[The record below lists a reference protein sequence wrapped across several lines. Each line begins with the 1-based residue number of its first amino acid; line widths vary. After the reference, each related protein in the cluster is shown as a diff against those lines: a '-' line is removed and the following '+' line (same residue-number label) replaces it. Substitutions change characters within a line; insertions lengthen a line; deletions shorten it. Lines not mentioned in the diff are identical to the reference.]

1 MCHSSVIESTCFF
14 FYSALLYAN
23 DYQTREKKKIREL
36 NLEVLSDG
44 TKPHQNDENDI
55 FGELL
60 AGTSATIGNTPNRQ
74 SLKALKNMTLID
86 AGSVVLFEQGLK
98 TFFPV
103 GDKIVCCRAS
113 DQGYILSLFGA
124 VAPNSDVLMPAY
136 EALPEL
142 KTKVDVPSLM
152 SPCEESQ
159 TSRHWSYT
167 PQLCSVQPSSS
178 TSCSLLCSVIER
190 PLFHK
195 LFNWEAALLDSPVVI
210 FGCEDGQILFWPV
223 NSFALTSRNAEN
235 LGGKQSFAPQLLY
248 HLEQRVSAIYAANIH
263 CQRDSSGASS
273 AKHNKESTGH
283 CCNALVFVGDCDKIV
298 VACEKEPQKGNEAG
312 AIKFSAHT
320 ILGPVLC
327 SCLSNRGDTLV
338 HSTGKEIFVTRLSL
352 NDAMDASSSTPLLS
366 SSMLTLFTTLS
377 MQIPNICTVCCV
389 DKKNKTTGTVTQ
401 AYALNMNGRLLQFV
415 LPGLQDGESHIYS
428 NVSPQIAGE
437 QVKSYLIELETQSAE
452 LAKVN
457 AAIQTEDR
465 ILRELNMVIHTV
477 CQLDKD
483 AAVSDVEITPQ
494 QSMCPISCTVT
505 PSVLSYESSG
515 NSSVSLHCK
524 VVNQGSLVFSP
535 FWSLV
540 VQVQGQEPWCRQVT
554 GDSQTIGHSMPLKIF
569 NPGSFV
575 EMDIP
580 LSKSFSSSFHIV
592 AEVQLYCNLN
602 SLLASLRMD
611 PNSGNFFKKPVED
624 VLIPISRRVF
634 DVLHFVRPHQIGSHF
649 SVNSPLPGSKEE
661 LFQTLD
667 KLNSEIQF
675 TINKAGISGQGS
687 AENAEKSMQFG
698 SYSASFH
705 VSQDAVSF
713 MKNAVQ
719 NSSAQNSTQETVQ
732 LLTPQAT
739 VLHFILMDS
748 SITYQ
753 QIDSK
758 YSGIDLLTV
767 DGSQASIHVKPATGF
782 VTSADG
788 SPLEVSLYC
797 PCIPLLCRLHEA
809 VLARFQVS

>member
-1 MCHSSVIESTCFF
+1 M
-14 FYSALLYAN
+14 YAN

-60 AGTSATIGNTPNRQ
+60 AGTSTTVGKTPNKQ

-86 AGSVVLFEQGLK
+86 AGSAVLFEQGLK
-98 TFFPV
+98 MFVPV
-103 GDKIVCCRAS
+103 GGKMVCCRAS

-124 VAPNSDVLMPAY
+124 VASNSDVLMPAY

-142 KTKVDVPSLM
+142 KTKVEVPSLM
-152 SPCEESQ
+152 SSWEESQ
-159 TSRHWSYT
+159 RSHHWSYT
-167 PQLCSVQPSSS
+167 PQLCCVQPSSS
-178 TSCSLLCSVIER
+178 ASCSSLCSVIER

-195 LFNWEAALLDSPVVI
+195 LFNLEASLLDSPVVI
-210 FGCEDGQILFWPV
+210 FGGKDGHILFWPV
-223 NSFALTSRNAEN
+223 NSFALTSRNPEN
-235 LGGKQSFAPQLLY
+235 LGDKQSFAPQLLY
-248 HLEQRVSAIYAANIH
+248 HLEQRVSAIYTANVH

-298 VACEKEPQKGNEAG
+298 IASEKKPQKGNKAG
-312 AIKFSAHT
+312 AINFSSHT

-327 SCLSNRGDTLV
+327 SCLSNRGDALV

-352 NDAMDASSSTPLLS
+352 NDAMDVTSSTPLLS

-389 DKKNKTTGTVTQ
+389 DKKHKTNGTVTQ
-401 AYALNMNGRLLQFV
+401 AYAINMNGRLLQFV
-415 LPGLQDGESHIYS
+415 LPDFQDEESHIYS
-428 NVSPQIAGE
+428 NVTPQIAGE
-437 QVKSYLIELETQSAE
+437 KVKCYLIEIETQSAE

-457 AAIQTEDR
+457 AAIETEDR

-477 CQLDKD
+477 CQLAED
-483 AAVSDVEITPQ
+483 ASASGIEANPR
-494 QSMCPISCTVT
+494 QSVCPISCTFT
-505 PSVLSYESSG
+505 PSVLSYDSSG

-524 VVNQGSLVFSP
+524 VVNQGSLMFSP
-535 FWSLV
+535 SWSLL

-554 GDSQTIGHSMPLKIF
+554 ADSHAIGHSMPLKNF

-575 EMDIP
+575 EMGIP

-592 AEVQLYCNLN
+592 AEVHLYCNLN
-602 SLLASLRMD
+602 SLLASLRTD
-611 PNSGNFFKKPVED
+611 PNSGNFFKQPVED
-624 VLIPISRRVF
+624 VVIPISRCVF
-634 DVLHFVRPHQIGSHF
+634 DVLHFVRPRQIGSGV

-661 LFQTLD
+661 LLQTLD

-675 TINKAGISGQGS
+675 TINKAGIPGQSG
-687 AENAEKSMQFG
+687 AENAEKSSQFG
-698 SYSASFH
+698 SYSASFL
-705 VSQDAVSF
+705 VSQDAVIF
-713 MKNAVQ
+713 MKDAVQ
-719 NSSAQNSTQETVQ
+719 NSFAQNATQETVEP
-732 LLTPQAT
+732 LTPQAT
-739 VLHFILMDS
+739 VVHFILMDS
-748 SITYQ
+748 SVTHQ

-767 DGSQASIHVKPATGF
+767 NGSQASIHVKPATGF
-782 VTSADG
+782 ETLADG
-788 SPLEVSLYC
+788 LPLEVSLYC
-797 PCIPLLCRLHEA
+797 PSIPLLCRLHEA
-809 VLARFQVS
+809 VLTRFQVS

>member
-1 MCHSSVIESTCFF
+1 MINYF
-14 FYSALLYAN
+14 ALLYAN
-23 DYQTREKKKIREL
+23 VYRTREKKKIGEL
-36 NLEVLSDG
+36 NLEVPSDG

-60 AGTSATIGNTPNRQ
+60 AGTSATVAETPNKQ

-86 AGSVVLFEQGLK
+86 AGSAVLFEEGLK
-98 TFFPV
+98 TFVPV
-103 GDKIVCCRAS
+103 GDKIVCLRAS
-113 DQGYILSLFGA
+113 DQGYILSFFGA
-124 VAPNSDVLMPAY
+124 VAPNSDVLMPVY
-136 EALPEL
+136 EAFPEL
-142 KTKVDVPSLM
+142 KTKVEVPSHM
-152 SPCEESQ
+152 SSWEESQ
-159 TSRHWSYT
+159 TSRHWIYT
-167 PQLCSVQPSSS
+167 PQLCCVQPSSS
-178 TSCSLLCSVIER
+178 ASCSSLCSVIER

-195 LFNWEAALLDSPVVI
+195 LFKWEAALLDSPVVI
-210 FGCEDGQILFWPV
+210 FGGEDGQILFWPV
-223 NSFALTSRNAEN
+223 NSFALTSRNPEN

-248 HLEQRVSAIYAANIH
+248 HLEQRVSAIYTANIH

-298 VACEKEPQKGNEAG
+298 IACEKKPQKGNKVG
-312 AIKFSAHT
+312 GINFSGHT

-352 NDAMDASSSTPLLS
+352 NDSVDATSSTPLLS

-377 MQIPNICTVCCV
+377 MQIPNIYTVCCV
-389 DKKNKTTGTVTQ
+389 DKRNKTTGTVIQ

-415 LPGLQDGESHIYS
+415 LPDLQDGESHIYS

-437 QVKSYLIELETQSAE
+437 KVKSYLIEIETQSAE

-457 AAIQTEDR
+457 ATIEIEDR

-483 AAVSDVEITPQ
+483 AAVSGIETTPQ
-494 QSMCPISCTVT
+494 QSVCPISCAFT
-505 PSVLSYESSG
+505 PSVLSYDSSES
-515 NSSVSLHCK
+515 SSVSLHCK
-524 VVNQGSLVFSP
+524 VVNQGSLMFSP
-535 FWSLV
+535 SWSLL

-554 GDSQTIGHSMPLKIF
+554 ADSHTIGRSMPLKIF

-592 AEVQLYCNLN
+592 ADVHLYCNLN
-602 SLLASLRMD
+602 SILASLRTD
-611 PNSGNFFKKPVED
+611 PNSRNFFKKPVED

-634 DVLHFVRPHQIGSHF
+634 DVLHFVRPHQMGSHV
-649 SVNSPLPGSKEE
+649 SVNNPLPGTKEE
-661 LFQTLD
+661 LLQTLD

-675 TINKAGISGQGS
+675 SINKAGISGQGG
-687 AENAEKSMQFG
+687 AESAEKSSQFG
-698 SYSASFH
+698 SYSASFL

-719 NSSAQNSTQETVQ
+719 NISAQNATAETVQ
-732 LLTPQAT
+732 PLTPQAT
-739 VLHFILMDS
+739 VLHFILEDS
-748 SITYQ
+748 SITRQ

-758 YSGIDLLTV
+758 YSSIDLLTAN
-767 DGSQASIHVKPATGF
+767 GSQASIQVKPATGI
-782 VTSADG
+782 SADG
-788 SPLEVSLYC
+788 LSLEVSLYC
-797 PCIPLLCRLHEA
+797 PCMPLLCRLHEA
-809 VLARFQVS
+809 VLARFQVSR